1 MTAHDFAISAFAAAC
16 LTGPAFG
23 QSPKV
28 DFARDVQP
36 IFRQN
41 CIGCHGPALATN
53 GLRLDRKSSVLKD
66 GARRVVPGSSE
77 NSFLY
82 HRLVS
87 TEYGL
92 QMPPTGALK
101 PEQIAI
107 IKTWI
112 EQGAEWPDSL
122 SKEAERV
129 PLDPKAVAAV
139 ETLRSGDEQGFLK
152 ALSADGRLVNARGPE
167 GSTPFMYAALY
178 GDAAMLEQQLK
189 QGADPNR
196 KNDAGATALMWAATN
211 LDKTRVMLA
220 HDASVN
226 AISDDLRTPLMIAA
240 GMPAGT
246 PIVKLLLEHGANVN
260 PTKRPDSES
269 SPLIQAALA
278 SNVETMKLLL
288 EHGADLKASAVGALV
303 FSLMQD
309 CRECVDYLLKQNLDS
324 DVYTITLGAVV
335 NFAGV
340 NTVRI
345 LLDRGAKVDA
355 PDPLGHT
362 PLANAASSDSVPTE
376 VVKLLIERGANVN
389 AKSSHLNSGDTGMSV
404 LDLARLRGDTPV
416 VDVLVKAGA
425 KSAAAG
431 VPAPKP
437 GPAVSVRAAIERSL
451 PLLQRADV
459 GFSSKSGCVSC
470 HSESLAATAMGMARA
485 RGFRVDET
493 ASEKQRKFNVESL
506 QHQRDLLHQG
516 YSGGGPLIDVF
527 DAHILAYILIG
538 FHAEG
543 YPADLDTDAAVMYI
557 KGRQMPDGSWPY
569 PPSDTRPPLCSD
581 HIGQTALALRALQ
594 LYAPIAHK
602 AEYERSVGLA
612 SAWLAKVDAKTTED
626 QLGKLLGL
634 AWAGRDAEAISKAKR
649 ELIALQ
655 RADGGWADLPSM
667 PSNAYATGKALV
679 ALEAGGLAVSDAP
692 YRNGTEFLL
701 KNQMADGSWFVR
713 TRALGFQPY
722 FETGFP
728 HGVHQ
733 FMSDA
738 ATGWATM
745 ALILASPPA
754 AGKVEATAAVRKN

>member
-1 MTAHDFAISAFAAAC
+1 MTVLKLASSTIVAAC
-16 LTGPAFG
+16 FAGQVFG

-53 GLRLDRKSSVLKD
+53 GLRVDRKSSVLKD
-66 GARRVVPGSSE
+66 GARRVVPGSSQ

-82 HRLVS
+82 HRLVG
-87 TEYGL
+87 TEFGL

-112 EQGAEWPDSL
+112 EQGAEWPDAL

-139 ETLRSGDEQGFLK
+139 ETLRTGDEAGFLK
-152 ALSADGRLVNARGPE
+152 ALSVDTQLMNARGPE

-178 GDAAMLEQQLK
+178 GDASMLEQLLK

-211 LDKTRVMLA
+211 LEKTRVLLA

-240 GMPAGT
+240 GMPAGK
-246 PIVKLLLEHGANVN
+246 PIVQLLLEHGANVN
-260 PTKRPDSES
+260 PTKRPDSQS
-269 SPLIQAALA
+269 SPLVQAALA

-288 EHGADLKASAVGALV
+288 EHGADLKASAVSTLIIA
-303 FSLMQD
+303 LMQD
-309 CRECVDYLLKQNLDS
+309 CRECVDFLLQQKLDPE
-324 DVYTITLGAVV
+324 VYTIALGAVV
-335 NFAGV
+335 NFADV
-340 NTVRI
+340 NTVRL
-345 LLDRGAKVDA
+345 LLDRGAQVDA
-355 PDPLGHT
+355 PDPVGHT
-362 PLANAASSDSVPTE
+362 PLANAAGSDSIPTD

-389 AKSSHLNSGDTGMSV
+389 SKSTHLSSGDTGMSV
-404 LDLARLRGDTPV
+404 LDIARLRGDTPV
-416 VDVLVKAGA
+416 VAVLVKAGA
-425 KSAAAG
+425 TSAVAG
-431 VPAPKP
+431 IPAPKP
-437 GPAVSVRAAIERSL
+437 GPAVSVQAAIQRSL
-451 PLLQRADV
+451 PIMQRADE

-493 ASEKQRKFNVESL
+493 SAQKQRKFNLDTL

-516 YSGGGPLIDVF
+516 YGGAGPVIDVF
-527 DAHILAYILIG
+527 DAHILAYMLIG

-569 PPSDTRPPLCSD
+569 PPADTRPPLCSD
-581 HIGQTALALRALQ
+581 HIGQTALDLRALQ
-594 LYAPIAHK
+594 LYAPKAYK

-634 AWAGRDAEAISKAKR
+634 AWAGRDPEAIAKAKR
-649 ELIALQ
+649 ELLALQ

-667 PSNAYATGKALV
+667 PSNPYATGKALV
-679 ALEAGGLAVSDAP
+679 ALEAAGLAVSDAS
-692 YRNGTEFLL
+692 YGRGTEFLL
-701 KNQMADGSWFVR
+701 KNQMADGSWYVR

-728 HGVHQ
+728 HGVNQ
-733 FMSDA
+733 SISAA

-745 ALILASPPA
+745 ALILASPPS
-754 AGKVEATAAVRKN
+754 AGKAEATAAVR

>member
-1 MTAHDFAISAFAAAC
+1 MADRKLAFSTILAAC
-16 LTGPAFG
+16 LAG
-23 QSPKV
+23 QAVAQTPKV

-41 CIGCHGPALATN
+41 CIGCHGPALATK
-53 GLRLDRKSSVLKD
+53 GLRIDRKSSVLKD

-82 HRLVS
+82 HRLVGS
-87 TEYGL
+87 EFGL

-112 EQGAEWPDSL
+112 EQGAEWPDAL
-122 SKEAERV
+122 SKEAERA
-129 PLDPKAVAAV
+129 PLDPKAIAAV
-139 ETLRSGDEQGFLK
+139 ETLRSGDEKGFLQAMLK
-152 ALSADGRLVNARGPE
+152 DPLLVNARGPE

-178 GDAAMLEQQLK
+178 SDAATLEQLLK
-189 QGADPNR
+189 MGANPNL
-196 KNDAGATALMWAATN
+196 KNDAGATAVLWAANN
-211 LDKTRVMLA
+211 LEKTRVLLA
-220 HDASVN
+220 HGAEVN
-226 AISDDLRTPLMIAA
+226 TISDDLRTPLMIAA
-240 GMPAGT
+240 GMPGGK
-246 PIVKLLLEHGANVN
+246 PIVQMLLEHGANVN

-269 SPLIQAALA
+269 SPLVQAALA

-288 EHGADLKASAVGALV
+288 QHGADLKASAVGALI
-303 FSLMQD
+303 FSMIEN
-309 CRECVDYLLKQNLDS
+309 CRECVDFLLKQNLDPY
-324 DVYTITLGAVV
+324 VYTITLGAVV
-335 NFAGV
+335 TFADV
-340 NTVRI
+340 NTVRL

-362 PLANAASSDSVPTE
+362 PLAYAAGSDSVPTD

-389 AKSSHLNSGDTGMSV
+389 AKSTHLNSGDTGMSV

-425 KSAAAG
+425 KSAVAG
-431 VPAPKP
+431 GTAPKP
-437 GPAVSVRAAIERSL
+437 GPAVSVQAAIQRSL
-451 PLLQRADV
+451 PIMQRADE

-470 HSESLAATAMGMARA
+470 HSESLAATAIGMARA

-493 ASEKQRKFNVESL
+493 SSQKQRKFNRDSL

-516 YSGGGPLIDVF
+516 YSGGGPVIDVL
-527 DAHILAYILIG
+527 DAHVLAYMLIG

-569 PPSDTRPPLCSD
+569 PEADSRPPLCSD

-594 LYAPIAHK
+594 LYAPKAYK
-602 AEYERSVGLA
+602 AEYERSVALA

-634 AWAGRDAEAISKAKR
+634 AWAGRDAEAIAKAKR
-649 ELIALQ
+649 ELLALQ

-679 ALEAGGLAVSDAP
+679 ALETAGLAVSDAS
-692 YRNGTEFLL
+692 YRSGTEFLL
-701 KNQMADGSWFVR
+701 KNQMADGSWYVR
-713 TRALGFQPY
+713 SRALGFQPY

-728 HGVHQ
+728 HGVNQ

-754 AGKVEATAAVRKN
+754 AGKAEATAAVR

>member
-1 MTAHDFAISAFAAAC
+1 MTVSKAAVSTILAACVAGQAFAQ
-16 LTGPAFG
+16 P
-23 QSPKV
+23 PKV

-66 GARRVVPGSSE
+66 GARRVVPGSSQ

-82 HRLVS
+82 HRLVG

-101 PEQIAI
+101 PEQIAL
-107 IKTWI
+107 IKAWI
-112 EQGAEWPDSL
+112 EQGAEWPDAL
-122 SKEAERV
+122 SKEAERA

-139 ETLRSGDEQGFLK
+139 ETLRSGDEKGFLN
-152 ALSADGRLVNARGPE
+152 ALSADARLVNARGPE

-178 GDAAMLEQQLK
+178 SDASMLEQLLK
-189 QGADPNR
+189 MGANPNL

-211 LDKTRVMLA
+211 LEKTRVLLA
-220 HDASVN
+220 HGAEVN

-240 GMPAGT
+240 GIPAGGPT
-246 PIVKLLLEHGANVN
+246 VKLLIEHGANVN

-278 SNVETMKLLL
+278 SSVETMKLLL
-288 EHGADLKASAVGALV
+288 KHGADLKASAVSTLILALTE
-303 FSLMQD
+303 D
-309 CRECVDYLLKQNLDS
+309 CRDCVDFLLKQNLDP
-324 DVYTITLGAVV
+324 DVYTATLGAVV
-335 NFAGV
+335 NFADV

-355 PDPLGHT
+355 PDSLGHT
-362 PLANAASSDSVPTE
+362 PLAYAAGSDSIPTN

-389 AKSSHLNSGDTGMSV
+389 AKSPHLNSGDTGMSV

-425 KSAAAG
+425 KSAAADIT
-431 VPAPKP
+431 APKP
-437 GPAVSVRAAIERSL
+437 GPAVSVQAAIQRSL
-451 PLLQRADV
+451 PLLQRADA
-459 GFSSKSGCVSC
+459 GFSAKSGCVSC

-485 RGFRVDET
+485 RGLRVDET
-493 ASEKQRKFNVESL
+493 SAQKQRKFNVENL

-516 YSGGGPLIDVF
+516 YGGGGPGIDVF
-527 DAHILAYILIG
+527 NAHILAYMLIG

-569 PPSDTRPPLCSD
+569 PAADTRPPLCSD

-594 LYAPIAHK
+594 LYAPKAYR

-634 AWAGRDAEAISKAKR
+634 AWAGRDAEAIGKAKR
-649 ELIALQ
+649 ELLALQ

-679 ALEAGGLAVSDAP
+679 ALEAAGLVVSDTS
-692 YRNGTEFLL
+692 YKRGTEFLL
-701 KNQMADGSWFVR
+701 KNQMADGSWYVR

-728 HGVHQ
+728 HGVNQ
-733 FMSDA
+733 SISAA

-754 AGKVEATAAVRKN
+754 AGKVEATAAVR

>member
-1 MTAHDFAISAFAAAC
+1 MTIAKFAVSTAVAAC
-16 LTGPAFG
+16 LAG
-23 QSPKV
+23 QAIAQTPKV

-53 GLRLDRKSSVLKD
+53 GLRIDRKSSVLKE

-82 HRLVS
+82 HRLVGAD
-87 TEYGL
+87 YGL

-107 IKTWI
+107 IKAWI
-112 EQGAEWPDSL
+112 EQGAEWPDAL
-122 SKEAERV
+122 SKEAERL

-139 ETLRSGDEQGFLK
+139 ETLRSGDEKGFLK
-152 ALSADGRLVNARGPE
+152 ALAAEARLVNARGPE

-178 GDAAMLEQQLK
+178 GDAAILEQLLET
-189 QGADPNR
+189 GANPNV

-211 LDKTRVMLA
+211 LEKTRVLLA
-220 HDASVN
+220 HGAEVN

-240 GMPAGT
+240 GMPRGT
-246 PIVKLLLEHGANVN
+246 AIVKLLLEHGANVN

-269 SPLIQAALA
+269 SPLVQAALA

-288 EHGADLKASAVGALV
+288 EHGADLKAGAVGTMIIA
-303 FSLMQD
+303 FMQD
-309 CRECVDYLLKQNLDS
+309 CRECVDFLLKQNLDPE
-324 DVYTITLGAVV
+324 VYTITLGAVV
-335 NFAGV
+335 NFADV
-340 NTVRI
+340 STVRL

-362 PLANAASSDSVPTE
+362 PLAYAAGSDSIPTD

-389 AKSSHLNSGDTGMSV
+389 AKSSHPNSGDSGMSV
-404 LDLARLRGDTPV
+404 LDIARLRGDTPV

-425 KSAAAG
+425 KSAVAG
-431 VPAPKP
+431 ITAPKP
-437 GPAVSVRAAIERSL
+437 SPIASVQAAIQRSL
-451 PLLQRADV
+451 PLMQRADA
-459 GFSSKSGCVSC
+459 GFSSKAGCVSC

-485 RGFRVDET
+485 RGFHVDE
-493 ASEKQRKFNVESL
+493 ASAQKQRKFNLDTL
-506 QHQRDLLHQG
+506 QHQRDVLHQG
-516 YSGGGPLIDVF
+516 YSGAGPVIDVF
-527 DAHILAYILIG
+527 DAHILAYMLIG

-543 YPADLDTDAAVMYI
+543 HPADLDTDAAVMFI

-569 PPSDTRPPLCSD
+569 PPADSRPPLCSD

-594 LYAPIAHK
+594 LYAPKAYK
-602 AEYERSVGLA
+602 AEYEKSVGLA

-634 AWAGRDAEAISKAKR
+634 AWAGRDASAIAKAKR
-649 ELIALQ
+649 ELLALQ
-655 RADGGWADLPSM
+655 RADGGWADLPST

-679 ALEAGGLAVSDAP
+679 AL
-692 YRNGTEFLL
+692 
-701 KNQMADGSWFVR
+701 K
-713 TRALGFQPY
+713 
-722 FETGFP
+722 
-728 HGVHQ
+728 
-733 FMSDA
+733 
-738 ATGWATM
+738 
-745 ALILASPPA
+745 PPA
-754 AGKVEATAAVRKN
+754 LRFPTRLINAAQNFC